1 MEYSA
6 LTQPPSTFWNF
17 IQRGTF
23 SSTVAAQITRVLPKE
38 TSTDPE
44 ACGAT
49 LGIKEIGRRSGIAR
63 PSGRSIRG
71 ISFLR
76 ASRQVDLIQGGEN
89 LVTLINSPD
98 DDLLVKIPL

>member
-1 MEYSA
+1 MIRDTKIKPIYRKYYVD
-6 LTQPPSTFWNF
+6 QYF
-17 IQRGTF
+17 
-23 SSTVAAQITRVLPKE
+23 VAT
-38 TSTDPE
+38 
-44 ACGAT
+44 T

-76 ASRQVDLIQGGEN
+76 ASRQVDLIQEEEI

-98 DDLLVKIPL
+98 DDLLMKIPL